1 MEILALLFLLA
12 FTPGGDMVAAPDDY
26 GNVIL
31 WSAASGE
38 QVQMLEANSDQVMSI
53 AMRPDGKYMVTGG
66 KDGSVA
72 LWDMQKRVIIKTQAA
87 HADWVLAA
95 QFSKDG
101 NVLMTASRDGTMCFW
116 TMPEF
121 IRIGFVMTD
130 AGHLFTASLSPDAQ
144 WATAVAADGAL
155 YVWKGPKT
163 WKLNKK
169 IEGVNAL
176 TTAFNPSGDLFVTG
190 GDQGEI
196 RAYRMSGDSWA
207 QVRSWTFSLVRIT
220 NLEFCPDSKCLMMIS
235 DYERAYTMPMRED
248 ATPSLVYDASG
259 EDQFGV
265 WDLAFSSDGAR
276 LATIDAAGQVA
287 VIER

>member
-12 FTPGGDMVAAPDDY
+12 FTPGGDLVAAPDDY

-31 WSAASGE
+31 WSSASGE
-38 QVQMLEANSDQVMSI
+38 QVQKLAANSDQVMSI

-72 LWDMQKRVIIKTQAA
+72 LWDMEKRKIIKTETG

-95 QFSKDG
+95 QFSRDG
-101 NVLMTASRDGTMCFW
+101 NVLMTASRDGTVCFW

-121 IRIGFVMTD
+121 IRFGFVMTD

-155 YVWKGPKT
+155 YVWKGPKA
-163 WKLNKK
+163 WELSKK

-176 TTAFNPSGDLFVTG
+176 TTTFNASGDLFVTG

-196 RAYRMSGDSWA
+196 RAFRTSGASWA
-207 QVRSWTFSLVRIT
+207 QVRTWTFSLVHIT
-220 NLEFCPDSKCLMMIS
+220 NLEFCPDSKCLLMITNY
-235 DYERAYTMPMRED
+235 DRAYKMPMRED
-248 ATPSLVYDASG
+248 AVPSLIYDATG
-259 EDQFGV
+259 EDKYGV
-265 WDLAFSSDGAR
+265 WDLAFSTDGAQ
-276 LATIDAAGQVA
+276 LAAIDAAGQVT